1 MLPDAEGLSR
11 GIEFLARRQGRVIQ
25 LDTSAVADLIAH
37 ARRLAHDDEH
47 AEPAA
52 LFYAGAVRPR
62 AYWPVAQ
69 MAMPFVAMA
78 QAHRIGLRLD
88 AKDIELDILRAR
100 ILYGAMEFEELR
112 AWFASRLRPLV
123 P

>member
-1 MLPDAEGLSR
+1 MLPDAEGLR
-11 GIEFLARRQGRVIQ
+11 QGIEFLARRHGRVIH
-25 LDTSAVADLIAH
+25 LDTSAVADLIEH
-37 ARRLAHDDEH
+37 ARRLARDDEH

-52 LFYAGAVRPR
+52 LFYAGALRPR

-69 MAMPFVAMA
+69 MAMTFVARA
-78 QAHRIGLRLD
+78 QARRIGLKLD

-100 ILYGAMEFEELR
+100 ILYGAMELDELR

-123 P
+123 A